1 MDKRRLGG
9 LNPQITQMKKYGL
22 CNHISYRRHRR
33 SLGQVAVEITF
44 AFIVVFILFY
54 TSAKIFVWFG
64 DSLTNRQLAYE
75 ASRAVYNRN
84 WWDGPQVQ
92 PSDVADLDSYLH
104 DRRASYYNAP
114 LDLVE

>member
-64 DSLTNRQLAYE
+64 DSF
-75 ASRAVYNRN
+75 NRN

-92 PSDVADLDSYLH
+92 PSDVADLDSYLYNP
-104 DRRASYYNAP
+104 RASYYNAP

>member
-64 DSLTNRQLAYE
+64 DSLETGGMGRKSSLPMWQTSTVTCIIPGRLITT
-75 ASRAVYNRN
+75 
-84 WWDGPQVQ
+84 
-92 PSDVADLDSYLH
+92 
-104 DRRASYYNAP
+104 RR
-114 LDLVE
+114 